1 MIRLF
6 SYKLKRNI
14 ELAIS
19 QEDEVCVID
28 KKRKKILLQINNC
41 DENIFLFFSEIIVD
55 EVYDLED
62 LNNRYNI
69 NPMII
74 KTLKKKSLLN
84 KRLRIMIDLPY
95 LKNIRIKNAN
105 FLINILYIP
114 FTLIGF
120 SLMNANTYVPLSPLE
135 VLFGITSSLFIH
147 EVGHILVANE
157 IGNVNKVSLMLLPLS
172 LCTETELDDF
182 DNSLEVLSAG
192 IKLQLLVFGVENII
206 AVLMIC
212 LNSPSLWRFFKNI
225 SSINLAIAIINLLN
239 INIFDVETDGSKI
252 MELIYNKNNEFK
264 STPVLRLISSFS
276 KFGLIVIELLGLFV
290 VIMYFFK

>member
-6 SYKLKRNI
+6 SYRLKKNV

-28 KKRKKILLQINNC
+28 KKRKKILIQINDC

-120 SLMNANTYVPLSPLE
+120 SLMNANKYVPLSPLE

-147 EVGHILVANE
+147 EVGHILVANI
-157 IGNVNKVSLMLLPLS
+157 IGSVNKVFLMLFPIS
-172 LCTETELDDF
+172 LCTEIELGDF
-182 DNSLEVLSAG
+182 DDNLEVLSAG
-192 IKLQLLVFGVENII
+192 IKFQLIFFGIEKII
-206 AVLMIC
+206 AILMI
-212 LNSPSLWRFFKNI
+212 LNSSPFWRFFKNI
-225 SSINLAIAIINLLN
+225 SSINLAIVITNLLD
-239 INIFDVETDGSKI
+239 IDIFGIKTDGSKI
-252 MELIYNKNNEFK
+252 IETICNKNKESE
-264 STPVLRLISSFS
+264 STPVLRLISALS
-276 KFGLIVIELLGLFV
+276 KFALIVIELLGLFA
-290 VIMYFFK
+290 VIIYFFK